1 MRYRILAAIVLS
13 ASIVEAAE
21 VGTARDMYNRA
32 MVQERTLRDEGTK
45 PTAVQMRRVVAAYE
59 ALVRRHPASGYAD
72 NALWQ
77 AANLSALAYERF
89 GEDTDKKAAV
99 RLFTLLSRE

>member
-13 ASIVEAAE
+13 AAMVPAAEAAD
-21 VGTARDMYNRA
+21 TARDMYNRA
-32 MVQERTLRDEGTK
+32 MAQERAVRDDATK
-45 PTAVQMRRVVAAYE
+45 PTAVQMRRVVASYE

-77 AANLSALAYERF
+77 AANLSSLAFERF
-89 GEDTDKKAAV
+89 GEDADKRAAT
-99 RLFTLLSRE
+99 RLFT